1 MNIQWLSPAIPA
13 LASLLLAL
21 LSGVWLFNTSF
32 QGELTNTI
40 ISAGLDPLRAALI
53 AALVLSAGAAL
64 CGAAVGRRKV
74 AAMVGAGAFFCTSYL
89 ADFIHL
95 ELQPAYDPGGNL
107 ERLNENML
115 IHTAFVMLALALL
128 AAFIGSATGVA
139 LGEVLFDPPFRF
151 VQFTWLNARCE

>member
-53 AALVLSAGAAL
+53 AAYRLLREWQAKHQAML
-64 CGAAVGRRKV
+64 PRK
-74 AAMVGAGAFFCTSYL
+74 A
-89 ADFIHL
+89 
-95 ELQPAYDPGGNL
+95 N
-107 ERLNENML
+107 
-115 IHTAFVMLALALL
+115 
-128 AAFIGSATGVA
+128 A
-139 LGEVLFDPPFRF
+139 LGGIERSVTGEL
-151 VQFTWLNARCE
+151 L